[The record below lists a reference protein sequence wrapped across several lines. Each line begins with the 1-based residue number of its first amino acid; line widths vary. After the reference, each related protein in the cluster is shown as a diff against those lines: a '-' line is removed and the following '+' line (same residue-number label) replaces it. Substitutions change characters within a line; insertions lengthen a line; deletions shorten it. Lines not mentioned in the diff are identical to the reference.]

1 MSAAFVSEPAPPPV
15 PDAKPDVTAAEF
27 AAVDMRVGRIVDV
40 EPFPEARRPAW
51 KLTVDF
57 GPLGVR
63 RTSARVTDY
72 SQNELVGRLVI
83 GAINLGSRRIAGFRS
98 EFLLLGAVGPEGAVR
113 LLAADPGAAPGDP
126 VA

>member
-1 MSAAFVSEPAPPPV
+1 MAPPVPAPPV
-15 PDAKPDVTAAEF
+15 PDAKPDVTPAEF

-57 GPLGVR
+57 GELGVR
-63 RTSARVTDY
+63 KTSARVTDY
-72 SQNELVGRLVI
+72 GRGELVGRLVI

-98 EFLLLGAVGPEGAVR
+98 EFLLLGAVGPEGSVR
-113 LLAADPGAAPGDP
+113 LLAPDTGAAPGDP